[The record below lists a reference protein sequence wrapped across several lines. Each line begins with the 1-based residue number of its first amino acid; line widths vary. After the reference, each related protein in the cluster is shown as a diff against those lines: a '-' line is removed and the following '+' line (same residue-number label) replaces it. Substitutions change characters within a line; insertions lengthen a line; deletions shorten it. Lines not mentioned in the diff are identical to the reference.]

1 MNKLIHFLH
10 LLFGYC
16 HMCRHW
22 FVYPKRRRMNTQYV
36 EDEANYITACAAC
49 FEEIEENWE
58 ERWKEYWSERL

>member
-1 MNKLIHFLH
+1 
-10 LLFGYC
+10 
-16 HMCRHW
+16 
-22 FVYPKRRRMNTQYV
+22 MNTQYV